1 MNDEIVEENLCG
13 VTIRRRVLP
22 YRIKDPSGVFTDTAK
37 WMVEF
42 ERKVGIPVAAAML
55 ERMDQ
60 MWGNDATGHQDGKR
74 PMNRPDRI
82 TKLSKSDSFHV

>member
-1 MNDEIVEENLCG
+1 MADEIVEENLCG

-55 ERMDQ
+55 KRIDQ
-60 MWGNDATGHQDGKR
+60 MWSDNALGHQ
-74 PMNRPDRI
+74 
-82 TKLSKSDSFHV
+82 